1 MACGTFPLTHSL
13 ARSLTYLLTHLLT
26 KIIMAKHNKLVEE
39 KNVEIER
46 LTARADKLA
55 GAQERLEK
63 LAKVHYSL
71 EQETAQLRAQL
82 EGHEGDDVARAD
94 AALQQLCKK

>member
-1 MACGTFPLTHSL
+1 
-13 ARSLTYLLTHLLT
+13 
-26 KIIMAKHNKLVEE
+26 MAKHNKLVEE

-71 EQETAQLRAQL
+71 EQETVQLRAQL

-94 AALQQLCKK
+94 AALQQLKVCWPDSLE